1 LQNSVLLMLVV
12 EDDSLIQDIVQDAL
26 EEGGLK
32 TDIAASGEEA
42 VTLIQGEKDRY
53 RALVTDVHLKG

>member
-1 LQNSVLLMLVV
+1 MLVV